1 MPTVLVVDES
11 HIDQRLVAASL
22 QDTSELTVEFAEN
35 GHEALERISAGSI
48 DLVVTDLV
56 MPKMN
61 GVELLASVKRSHPF
75 VPVVLMTSID
85 NEELAGQA
93 VEWGALAYIPKT
105 AIARLLPGIVNELLT
120 LAEEKREVSRLL
132 ESIAESETTFVLKDN
147 DTSLIAHML
156 DYAGGCLRNSGVCA
170 EGAEDLIC
178 LALEEALRNAV
189 HHGNL
194 ELSSELRDMF
204 DEDLFNKAIDD
215 RRRLAPYCDRKVYVK
230 VKIAPGEVTFVV
242 RDDGD
247 GFDPSKVPDPTSEE
261 GLEAVSGRGILLMH
275 SLMDKVT
282 FNEKGNEVTLV
293 KRKAEEEAEE
303 AE

>member
-11 HIDQRLVAASL
+11 HDDQRLVAGALEGTPEL
-22 QDTSELTVEFAEN
+22 QLEFAGN
-35 GHEALERISAGSI
+35 GREALERVDAAPP

-56 MPKMN
+56 MPEMN
-61 GVELLASVKRSHPF
+61 GVEFLARFKRQYPS

-85 NEELAGQA
+85 NEELAEQA
-93 VEWGALAYIPKT
+93 IEWGALAYIPKDS
-105 AIARLLPGIVNELLT
+105 LDKVLPGIVHEVLN
-120 LAEEKREVSRLL
+120 LAQEKREVTRLL
-132 ESIAESETTFVLKDN
+132 DSIAESETSFVIEDN
-147 DTSLIAHML
+147 DTALIPPL
-156 DYAGGCLRNSGVCA
+156 LEYAGRSLCNSGVCD

-194 ELSSELRDMF
+194 ELSSELRDVF
-204 DEDLFNKAIDD
+204 DEDIYNKAIDD
-215 RRRLAPYCDRKVYVK
+215 RRILSPYCDRKVYVK
-230 VKIAPGEVTFVV
+230 VKVSPDGVTFVV

-293 KRKAEEEAEE
+293 KQRPEE
-303 AE
+303 

>member
-11 HIDQRLVAASL
+11 DVDQRLVAGAL
-22 QDTSELTVEFAEN
+22 ENTPELNVEFAKD
-35 GHEALERISAGSI
+35 GREALDRIIA
-48 DLVVTDLV
+48 DPPELVITDLV
-56 MPKMN
+56 MPEMN
-61 GVELLASVKRSHPF
+61 GVELLASIKRLHPR
-75 VPVVLMTSID
+75 VPVVLITSID
-85 NEELAGQA
+85 NEELAEQA

-105 AIARLLPGIVNELLT
+105 SIAKLLPGIVNDLLT
-120 LAEEKREVSRLL
+120 LAREKSEVSRLL

-147 DTSLIAHML
+147 DTSLIAPLL
-156 DYAGGCLRNSGVCA
+156 DYAGGCLRNSGVCE

-194 ELSSELRDMF
+194 ELSSELREMF
-204 DEDLFNKAIDD
+204 DEELFDKAMDE
-215 RRRLAPYCDRKVYVK
+215 RRRLSPYRDRKVYVK
-230 VKIAPGEVTFVV
+230 ITISPDGVTFVV

-261 GLEAVSGRGILLMH
+261 GLEAVSGRGILLMQ
-275 SLMDKVT
+275 SLMDEVT

-293 KRKAEEEAEE
+293 KRQPQE
-303 AE
+303 

>member
-11 HIDQRLVAASL
+11 HVDQRLVAGAL
-22 QDTSELTVEFAEN
+22 ENTPDLKVEFAED
-35 GHEALERISAGSI
+35 GHEALDRISANTP

-61 GVELLASVKRSHPF
+61 GVELLASVKRLHPR

-85 NEELAGQA
+85 NEELAEQA

-105 AIARLLPGIVNELLT
+105 AIAKILPGIVNELLT
-120 LAEEKREVSRLL
+120 LAKEKAEVSRLL
-132 ESIAESETTFVLKDN
+132 ESIAESETSFVLKDN
-147 DTSLIAHML
+147 DTSLIAPL
-156 DYAGGCLRNSGVCA
+156 LEYAGGCLRNSGVCD

-194 ELSSELRDMF
+194 ELSSELREMF
-204 DEDLFNKAIDD
+204 DEDLFNKALDD
-215 RRRLAPYCDRKVYVK
+215 RRKLSPYCDRNVYVK
-230 VKIAPGEVTFVV
+230 VKISPDGVTFVV

-293 KRKAEEEAEE
+293 KQRPEE
-303 AE
+303 